1 MYIHIF
7 LIAEMSSWSP
17 DLGLISQVEI
27 YEYIFF
33 LVLIS
38 TLNIRY
44 KGMTRRSL
52 LFVID
57 LPIVLGLTISI
68 FISNSESKQLD
79 TASKQNVEGKAPIN
93 NVKDLSDKE
102 AIKLSRDDGKEVRG
116 RSSKERVWFISL
128 FSSFC
133 VCVFMSYLLLK
144 ILS

>member
-1 MYIHIF
+1 MNTF
-7 LIAEMSSWSP
+7 
-17 DLGLISQVEI
+17 
-27 YEYIFF
+27 FF

-38 TLNIRY
+38 TLNIRS

-57 LPIVLGLTISI
+57 LPLVLGLTKSV

-93 NVKDLSDKE
+93 NVKDLSDME
-102 AIKLSRDDGKEVRG
+102 ATKLSRDNGKEVRG

-128 FSSFC
+128 FSSFLYLC
-133 VCVFMSYLLLK
+133 FRVIPFYENVFLTER
-144 ILS
+144 IL

>member
-1 MYIHIF
+1 
-7 LIAEMSSWSP
+7 
-17 DLGLISQVEI
+17 
-27 YEYIFF
+27 
-33 LVLIS
+33 
-38 TLNIRY
+38 
-44 KGMTRRSL
+44 MTRRSL

-57 LPIVLGLTISI
+57 LPLVLGLTISV

-128 FSSFC
+128 FSSFLC
-133 VCVFMSYLLLK
+133 LCFHVLPFIENPCLTER
-144 ILS
+144 IL

>member
-1 MYIHIF
+1 
-7 LIAEMSSWSP
+7 
-17 DLGLISQVEI
+17 
-27 YEYIFF
+27 
-33 LVLIS
+33 
-38 TLNIRY
+38 
-44 KGMTRRSL
+44 MTRRSL

-93 NVKDLSDKE
+93 YVKDLSDKE